1 MFTVILDVNGV
12 KYRYSEMNCCFI
24 QLYPSE
30 YFHLILSPILS
41 LKYIIYKASDAYD
54 DFNSDY
60 SMLSSGPTNLGSFL
74 YTATSSSIDY

>member
-1 MFTVILDVNGV
+1 MES
-12 KYRYSEMNCCFI
+12 YSELEMYYILN
-24 QLYPSE
+24 LY
-30 YFHLILSPILS
+30 
-41 LKYIIYKASDAYD
+41 SDAYD